1 MQFLRKEV
9 SLRDTKPERQKRE
22 ERKRQTDTGPSC
34 PDLEAPALEKE
45 NESMSSN
52 ITDQIQMTPGYLDRG
67 ALLFSAIDFD

>member
-9 SLRDTKPERQKRE
+9 SLRDTKPERRKRE
-22 ERKRQTDTGPSC
+22 ERKRRRDMGPSC

-52 ITDQIQMTPGYLDRG
+52 ITDQIQMTPGDRDGG
-67 ALLFSAIDFD
+67 ASLFSAIDFD